1 VGRPANPGWAGV
13 VVADVGGVAERVVK
27 IEDGYGEEV
36 DMGEGNGPRGALRVE
51 RMGRG
56 NESVHWEER
65 WMQIVG
71 GLRCRGWN
79 PKDQLNRH

>member
-1 VGRPANPGWAGV
+1 VGV

-36 DMGEGNGPRGALRVE
+36 DGGGENGLRGALTVE

-56 NESVHWEER
+56 NESVSWEER
-65 WMQIVG
+65 
-71 GLRCRGWN
+71 
-79 PKDQLNRH
+79 